1 MRTLKNMQ
9 VLIVNCVC
17 NKGINIISFCTLQ
30 SIDIA
35 NQNNNVT
42 HI

>member
-1 MRTLKNMQ
+1 MNY
-9 VLIVNCVC
+9 VC
-17 NKGINIISFCTLQ
+17 IKGINIISFCTLK

-35 NQNNNVT
+35 NQNNDVT